1 MPKCMPRD
9 RGDGQVEDVSHPAAA
24 VATVVDLWRQRVDLR
39 RAEGR
44 LNLQALA
51 VCRRAND
58 GDKALAQK
66 AWAAIQAGREADPA
80 LATVTEPYRQAM
92 AGLNA
97 SATALEKELG
107 RMVRP
112 LALAAW
118 GRGVRGLGELSIAGL
133 IGEAAALPSHYK
145 SVSAVWKRFGL
156 AVIDGGRQRR
166 VADADAALRHGYAPQ
181 RRAFAYVLSTQLM
194 RSQREGDPY
203 RAIYDARKAYEL
215 ARDIPKAHAHNRALR
230 VMVKAL
236 LRDAWIS
243 GHRPQPQEIAHVA

>member
-1 MPKCMPRD
+1 MPQAQ
-9 RGDGQVEDVSHPAAA
+9 GDGRPCCDDQSRTA
-24 VATVVDLWRQRVDLR
+24 VATITDLWRQRVDLR

-51 VCRRAND
+51 VCRRASA
-58 GDKALAQK
+58 GDKAVAQA
-66 AWAAIQAGREADPA
+66 AWAAIQAGKEADAA
-80 LATVTEPYRQAM
+80 LAMVVEPYRRGIA
-92 AGLNA
+92 ALDGP
-97 SATALEKELG
+97 ATALEKELA

-112 LALAAW
+112 LPLAAW
-118 GRGVRGLGELSIAGL
+118 AKDIRGLGELSVAGL
-133 IGEAAALPSHYK
+133 IGEASAFPSDYK

-166 VADADAALRHGYAPQ
+166 VADAEAALRHGYAPQ

-194 RSQREGDPY
+194 RSQRDGDPY

-243 GHRPQPQEIAHVA
+243 GRRG